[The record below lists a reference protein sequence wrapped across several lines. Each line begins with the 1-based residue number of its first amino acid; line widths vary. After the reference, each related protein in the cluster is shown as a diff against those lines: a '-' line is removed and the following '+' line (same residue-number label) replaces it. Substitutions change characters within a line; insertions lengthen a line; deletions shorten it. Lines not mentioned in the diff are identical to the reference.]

1 MTLPFTLDG
10 GAGAA
15 ARIGLIV
22 LQNDE
27 TMEPELAPLF
37 SQQGIALYHS
47 RIPSAPE
54 VTAETLMTM
63 KAELPVVARLLP
75 AAHPLS
81 VVGYGCTS
89 GATIIGQSV
98 VSDLIRQVHPDAL
111 TTDPITAVV
120 AATTRL
126 NVRRIGFITPYVAA
140 VSSAMRELL
149 QGHGLEIAAFASF
162 AQAEEA
168 TVARIAQ
175 QSLLNAICALADGTP
190 DMEAV
195 FVSCTNL
202 RSLGIIAEAER
213 RIGKPV
219 LSSNLV
225 LGWHMLALAGAQA
238 PDGSPGMLLQQ

>member
-10 GAGAA
+10 GAGAV
-15 ARIGLIV
+15 ARFGLIV

-37 SQQGIALYHS
+37 SGMGIALYHS
-47 RIPSAPE
+47 RIPSGLD

-63 KAELPVVARLLP
+63 KAELPIVARLLP
-75 AAHPLS
+75 DASPLN

-98 VSDLIRQVHPDAL
+98 VRDLIRQSHPTAL

-120 AATTRL
+120 AATARL
-126 NVRRIGFITPYVAA
+126 GLRRIGFITPYVAE
-140 VSSAMRELL
+140 VSSAMRDLL
-149 QGHGLEIAAFASF
+149 QSHGLEITGFASF
-162 AQAEEA
+162 AQAREA
-168 TVARIAQ
+168 TVARITG
-175 QSLLNAICALADGTP
+175 QSLLDAICALAAETP
-190 DMEAV
+190 EAEAI

-219 LSSNLV
+219 LSSNQV
-225 LGWHMLALAGAQA
+225 LGWHMLHLAGVTA
-238 PDGSPGMLLQQ
+238 PAGAPGTLFQP

>member
-10 GAGAA
+10 GAGAV
-15 ARIGLIV
+15 ARVGLIV

-37 SQQGIALYHS
+37 CGNGIALYHS
-47 RIPSAPE
+47 RIPSGLD

-63 KAELPVVARLLP
+63 KAELPAVARLLP
-75 AAHPLS
+75 DASPLN

-89 GATIIGQSV
+89 GATIIGQTV
-98 VSDLIRQVHPDAL
+98 VSDLIRQSHPTAL

-120 AATTRL
+120 AATAHL
-126 NVRRIGFITPYVAA
+126 GVRRIGFITPYVAE

-149 QGHGLEIAAFASF
+149 QGHGLEITAFASF
-162 AQAEEA
+162 AQATEA
-168 TVARIAQ
+168 TVARIAE
-175 QSLLNAICALADGTP
+175 QSLLDAICALAEETP
-190 DMEAV
+190 DAEAV

-219 LSSNLV
+219 LSSNQV
-225 LGWHMLALAGAQA
+225 LAWHMLHLAGVTA
-238 PDGSPGMLLQQ
+238 PADAPGGLFQH

>member
-1 MTLPFTLDG
+1 MSLPFTLDA
-10 GAGAA
+10 GAGAR
-15 ARIGLIV
+15 ARCGLIV

-37 SQQGIALYHS
+37 SSEGVALYHT

-54 VTAETLMTM
+54 VTAEALMTM

-75 AAHPLS
+75 AARPLD

-89 GATIIGQSV
+89 GATIIGQAV
-98 VSDLIRQVHPDAL
+98 VSELISQCHPTAR
-111 TTDPITAVV
+111 TTDPITALV
-120 AATTRL
+120 AATARL
-126 NVRRIGFITPYVAA
+126 NVRRIGFITPYVAE
-140 VSSAMRELL
+140 VSSAMRDLL
-149 QGHGLEIAAFASF
+149 QARGLEITAFASF
-162 AQAEEA
+162 AQAEEV
-168 TVARIAQ
+168 TVARITQ
-175 QSLLNAICALADGTP
+175 LSLLEVICEMAEHSPQSEAI
-190 DMEAV
+190 

-225 LGWHMLALAGAQA
+225 LGWHMLHLAGAQA
-238 PDGSPGMLLQQ
+238 PQAAPGALFRQ